1 MNITNI
7 IIYSKRMIDKELTIK
22 QNEYVIHDYCFM
34 KNIFFFNSFKLKN
47 NNFKYKSKENEKVC
61 NEINQYQN

>member
-7 IIYSKRMIDKELTIK
+7 IIYSKRMIDKELTNI

-34 KNIFFFNSFKLKN
+34 
-47 NNFKYKSKENEKVC
+47 NNFFLIHFSWKIIIPNIKISTENEKVC
-61 NEINQYQN
+61 NEIN

>member
-22 QNEYVIHDYCFM
+22 QNEFVLHDYCFM
-34 KNIFFFNSFKLKN
+34 KNIFFNSFQLKN
-47 NNFKYKSKENEKVC
+47 NNFKYKSLQKMKNL
-61 NEINQYQN
+61 